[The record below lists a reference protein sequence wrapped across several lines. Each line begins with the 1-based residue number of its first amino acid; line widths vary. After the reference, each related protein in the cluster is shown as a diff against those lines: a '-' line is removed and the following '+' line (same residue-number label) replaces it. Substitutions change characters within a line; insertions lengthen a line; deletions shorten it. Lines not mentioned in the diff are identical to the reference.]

1 MKRREFLKLSMTLT
15 AWPLG
20 PFTSCADDAKSPSL
34 RVMTVKGEV
43 SADQLGRMLPHEHIL
58 VDFVGADKVSPD
70 RYDADEAY
78 RIMLPYVKQ
87 ARTAGCDTIAECTPA
102 FLGRDPRL
110 LVRLSE
116 STGM

>member
-1 MKRREFLKLSMTLT
+1 MKRREILKLSMTLT
-15 AWPLG
+15 TWPLG
-20 PFTSCADDAKSPSL
+20 RLTSCADDAKAPPP

-43 SADQLGRMLPHEHIL
+43 SADQLGQMLPHEHIL

-87 ARTAGCDTIAECTPA
+87 AATRLPNA
-102 FLGRDPRL
+102 RPR
-110 LVRLSE
+110 S
-116 STGM
+116 